1 MDMDEA
7 VPALAVVDARFCAGD
22 EAALAV
28 AKTLSMSGND
38 FTVTDA
44 ATGDVLLRV
53 DGVLFSLKRRCL
65 LADAHRR
72 PVLTVQESVRLCI
85 TKKSILSPHSVSFP
99 SLLSNNGLVGGRV
112 QALVM
117 NKRWKVFR
125 GDSTSRRDLLFT
137 VVKPSVIPLRWS
149 TKVNVFLAS
158 NDAEQSCDFRITGS
172 YHDGAC
178 SVTLGDSN
186 TIIAKASK
194 SQHEPISQP
203 CNTVI
208 TLLIRDRTGLTDSI
222 LFPWLQIDRRS
233 TVVSTLLGKNTYSV
247 TVNPGIDY
255 AFIVALAVVL
265 DEMHYQ

>member
-1 MDMDEA
+1 M
-7 VPALAVVDARFCAGD
+7 V
-22 EAALAV
+22 
-28 AKTLSMSGND
+28 
-38 FTVTDA
+38 
-44 ATGDVLLRV
+44 
-53 DGVLFSLKRRCL
+53 
-65 LADAHRR
+65 
-72 PVLTVQESVRLCI
+72 
-85 TKKSILSPHSVSFP
+85 
-99 SLLSNNGLVGGRV
+99 GLVGGWV

-186 TIIAKASK
+186 TIIAKARHNSTDQYPNLAIL
-194 SQHEPISQP
+194 SLPRW
-203 CNTVI
+203 
-208 TLLIRDRTGLTDSI
+208 IRDRTGLTDSF
-222 LFPWLQIDRRS
+222 LFPRLQIDRRS